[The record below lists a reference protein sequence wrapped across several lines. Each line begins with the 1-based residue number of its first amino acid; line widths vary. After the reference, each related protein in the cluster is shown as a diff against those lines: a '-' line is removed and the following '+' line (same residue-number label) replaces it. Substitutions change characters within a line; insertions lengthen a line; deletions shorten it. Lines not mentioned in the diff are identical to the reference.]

1 MGLKSR
7 RPLSDCSAIGVLA
20 EAQRPVWV
28 LYTGHRALL
37 TDSVVVVRLHR
48 LGLSNGHTYLGIGGM
63 ERPARTAS
71 TTARASAAR
80 YSSP

>member
-1 MGLKSR
+1 MGLKLR

-28 LYTGHRALL
+28 LYKGHRALL

-48 LGLSNGHTYLGIGGM
+48 LGLSNGHTYLGKGGM
-63 ERPARTAS
+63 GRPSRSDA
-71 TTARASAAR
+71 TTAAASAAR